1 MHAKRLSVRDFVS
14 DRGRAGERF
23 NILKDRHPREESLI
37 IQLRMF
43 LFLSMCTCVYLCM
56 GLGTECSA

>member
-1 MHAKRLSVRDFVS
+1 MS
-14 DRGRAGERF
+14 DRGRAGERL

-37 IQLRMF
+37 IQLKMF

-56 GLGTECSA
+56 GLGAECSA